1 MRLGSFT
8 PKALGADTMQLIGMF
23 DSPYVRRVAVTLKH
37 LGIPFEH
44 ANWSVGADFE
54 RIREFSRLG
63 RVPVLVMDDGTALV
77 DSASILDAIDDQV
90 GATCA
95 LLPTTGPSR
104 REALRLISLAI
115 GAGEKARDQLYER
128 MVRPSEKFHEP
139 WVSRCREQM
148 HGALGLLEVACRER
162 GSAVWLVDGRL
173 SQADITVACI
183 ATFLKESLDVF
194 GGDAPYP
201 ALQAHVARCETLP
214 EFRATHAAW
223 FAAAMK
229 S

>member
-1 MRLGSFT
+1 
-8 PKALGADTMQLIGMF
+8 MQLIGMF

-37 LGIPFEH
+37 LEIPFEH

-54 RIREFSRLG
+54 RIREFSPLG
-63 RVPVLVMDDGTALV
+63 RVPVLVMDDGIALV
-77 DSASILDAIDDQV
+77 DSASILDAIDNRV
-90 GATCA
+90 GPTRA

-104 REALRLISLAI
+104 REALRLIALAI

-128 MVRPSEKFHEP
+128 MVRPPEKFHEP
-139 WVSRCREQM
+139 WVARCREQM

-162 GSAVWLVDGRL
+162 GSAAWLVDDRL
-173 SQADITVACI
+173 TQTDITVACI
-183 ATFLKESLDVF
+183 ATFLKESLGVF
-194 GGDAPYP
+194 GDDAPYP
-201 ALQAHVARCETLP
+201 ALHAHVGRCEALP

>member
-1 MRLGSFT
+1 
-8 PKALGADTMQLIGMF
+8 MQLIGMF

-37 LGIPFEH
+37 LGIPFDHE
-44 ANWSVGADFE
+44 NWSVGADFE
-54 RIREFSRLG
+54 RILEYSLLG
-63 RVPVLVMDDGTALV
+63 RVPVLVMDDSTALV
-77 DSASILDAIDDQV
+77 DSASIVDAIDDHV
-90 GATCA
+90 GPSRA

-128 MVRPSEKFHEP
+128 MVRPPEKFHEP
-139 WVSRCREQM
+139 WVERCRQQM

-162 GSAVWLVDGRL
+162 GSAAWLVDGRL
-173 SQADITVACI
+173 TQADITVACI
-183 ATFLKESLDVF
+183 GTFLNESLDVF
-194 GGDAPYP
+194 GGDAAYP
-201 ALQAHVARCETLP
+201 ALHAHVERCEALP

-223 FAAAMK
+223 FAAVMK